1 MSDNYAGF
9 IASKRDVLT
18 FDGIEY
24 EPHESLFP
32 FQQDLVRWALR
43 RGRSAIFADTGLGKS
58 RMEADWARGVVD
70 TVGGRVL
77 ILAPLAVAQQLV
89 REAAEAEVEIAYLR
103 EDDGTTPI
111 VVTNYDMMHRFDVGS
126 FTGLVLD
133 ESSIL
138 KSFSGKFRNA
148 IITEAQTVPY
158 RLAAT
163 ATPAPNDYTELGNHS
178 EFLGVQTRAEMLSEY
193 FCHDGGNTSV
203 WRLKGHAVD
212 PFWRWV
218 TGWAAI
224 VKMPSDL
231 GYPDGRYKL
240 PPLRWHEHIV
250 AVDHSEYHAAGMLF
264 APSTMTLTDQRKVR
278 RATVDKR
285 IEMAAA
291 LAAGDEPCLVWGE
304 LNAETD
310 AATMAIHDSVQVSG
324 SDRSDLKADR
334 LLAFAAGEIRVM
346 VTKPKIA
353 GHGMN
358 WQQCRR
364 IVFLGASHSYEQTY
378 QAVRRCWRF
387 GQDQPVDVHIIRA
400 ENEGSVVANYQR
412 KERDAQA
419 MWDLTRPYIRDAVRS
434 IGSST
439 SRTWNDY
446 RPSLN
451 MEIPTWLTPNP

>member
-1 MSDNYAGF
+1 MSYENF
-9 IASKRDVLT
+9 IGGKRDVRR
-18 FDGIEY
+18 FDGIEH
-24 EPHESLFP
+24 EPHETLFP
-32 FQQDLVRWALR
+32 FQADLVRWALR

-58 RMEADWARGVVD
+58 RMEADWARAVSEY
-70 TVGGRVL
+70 GRVL

-89 REAAEAEVEIAYLR
+89 LEAEAIGVDARYMR
-103 EDDGTTPI
+103 EDDGETRI
-111 VVTNYDMMHRFDVGS
+111 VITNYDMMRHFDFAG
-126 FTGLVLD
+126 FAGLVLD

-138 KSFSGKFRNA
+138 KSYSGKFRNA
-148 IITEAQTVPY
+148 IIDASQIVPY

-163 ATPAPNDYTELGNHS
+163 ATPAPNDHTELGNHS

-203 WRLKGHAVD
+203 WRLKKHAVD

-231 GYPDGRYKL
+231 GYDDGRYKL
-240 PPLRWHEHIV
+240 PPLRWHEHIID
-250 AVDHSEYHAAGMLF
+250 VDHSEYHDAGLLF
-264 APSTMTLTDQRKVR
+264 APSTMTLTEQRKVR
-278 RATVDKR
+278 RATLDKR
-285 IEMAAA
+285 IATAAV
-291 LAAGDEPCLVWGE
+291 LAGGEDPVLVWGE
-304 LNAETD
+304 LNAETQ
-310 AATMAIHDSVQVSG
+310 AASKAIDGATEVQG
-324 SDRSDLKADR
+324 SDKPETKADR
-334 LLAFAAGEIRVM
+334 LLGFAAGEIRAL

-358 WQQCRR
+358 WQHCRR

-400 ENEGSVVANYQR
+400 ENEGSVVANYRR

-434 IGSST
+434 IGSAT
-439 SRTWNDY
+439 GRTWNDY
-446 RPSLN
+446 TPEKT
-451 MEIPTWLTPNP
+451 MVIPPWLETQR